1 MCTYINLIAVFFP
14 LVSTCVCVIE
24 VVITSVCVYVWTQVK
39 SREKEMRL
47 LLIGLDNAGK
57 TTVVKRLAGEDID
70 EVSPTLGFH
79 IKSLSFRGYRLN
91 VWDIGGQRSLRSYW
105 RNYFE
110 QTDGLVWV
118 VDSAD
123 RRRLADM
130 LSELKAILGEEKLAG
145 ATLLVLANKQD
156 VRGAMS
162 PEEIEREVTRGVPG
176 LRSSSSGGDGASNK
190 TSSSNTTTAGSGDA
204 SETGDASINT
214 NTHPPAA
221 TNGKTTQ
228 ARGRHW
234 RVGACSAVTGDGL
247 LDNFD

>member
-1 MCTYINLIAVFFP
+1 MEL
-14 LVSTCVCVIE
+14 SE
-24 VVITSVCVYVWTQVK
+24 SVCVCAYVQVK

-130 LSELKAILGEEKLAG
+130 LSELRAILGEEKLAG

-162 PEEIEREVTRGVPG
+162 PAEIEREVTRGVPG
-176 LRSSSSGGDGASNK
+176 LRGSGGGSSVSYK
-190 TSSSNTTTAGSGDA
+190 TTHGDTRPTNTMPPSIDDA
-204 SETGDASINT
+204 SESGDDPVNT
-214 NTHPPAA
+214 PSAPPSS
-221 TNGKTTQ
+221 TTNDNGKNSQ

-247 LDNFD
+247 LDNFDWLVGDIGSRIFMFD